1 MKKII
6 SFMKKET
13 VLTIATLLAVVSAF
27 FIKPDRQYIGYI
39 DFRTLGILFGLM
51 VIMQGFQRTGLFD
64 RIGSSLLQKTGRLW
78 QLVLLLVMLCFFF
91 SMLIT
96 NDVSLLTFVPFS
108 ILVLEKCGQEQAM
121 IPTVILQTVAANL
134 GSMLTPIGNPQNLYL
149 YGLMD
154 CSIPEFMG
162 ILLPYTVMTF
172 FLLLLSLLL
181 IRGKGQEI
189 SCRMEAAEDRAVS
202 GETGKEKAMQESAV
216 IQKAVDTE
224 RKQNRKHRNLV
235 YGLLFLLALLVVARI
250 LPYGILVAAVLLYTV
265 FFDREALKGADYALL
280 VTFVSF
286 FILIGNLG
294 RISQIREALEYFVSG
309 REILTGV
316 LASQVIS
323 NVPAAVLLSGF
334 TENYRDLLVGVN
346 LGGLGTLIA
355 SMASLISFKLY
366 TGHYK
371 ENRGKYLLWFT
382 LVNLL
387 YLLILLILSAFIG

>member
-64 RIGSSLLQKTGRLW
+64 QIGKSLLQKTGKLW
-78 QLVLLLVMLCFFF
+78 QLILVLVMLCFFF

-108 ILVLEKCGQEQAM
+108 ILVLKKCGQEQAM

-154 CSIPEFMG
+154 CSILEFMG
-162 ILLPYTVMTF
+162 ILLPYTVITF
-172 FLLLLSLLL
+172 VLLLLSLLC

-189 SCRMEAAEDRAVS
+189 SCRMEE
-202 GETGKEKAMQESAV
+202 G
-216 IQKAVDTE
+216 TE
-224 RKQNRKHRNLV
+224 IKQSRKCRNLI

-250 LPYGILVAAVLLYTV
+250 FPYGVLVTAVFLYTV
-265 FFDREALKGADYALL
+265 IFDREALKGADYALL

-294 RISQIREALEYFVSG
+294 RISLIREALEHFVSG

-316 LASQVIS
+316 LASQAIS

-366 TGHYK
+366 TKCYK
-371 ENRGKYLLWFT
+371 ENRGRYLRWFT
-382 LVNLL
+382 LVNIIYLFLLLMAAL
-387 YLLILLILSAFIG
+387 YLYR

>member
-27 FIKPDRQYIGYI
+27 FVKPDRQYIGYI

-64 RIGSSLLQKTGRLW
+64 RIGKSLLQKTGKLW
-78 QLVLLLVMLCFFF
+78 QLIFVLVMLCFFF

-108 ILVLEKCGQEQAM
+108 ILVLKKCGQEQAM

-172 FLLLLSLLL
+172 VLLLLSLLC

-189 SCRMEAAEDRAVS
+189 CCRMEE
-202 GETGKEKAMQESAV
+202 G
-216 IQKAVDTE
+216 TE
-224 RKQNRKHRNLV
+224 IKQSRKHRNLI

-250 LPYGILVAAVLLYTV
+250 LPYGVLVTAVFLYTII
-265 FFDREALKGADYALL
+265 FDREALKGADYALL

-294 RISQIREALEYFVSG
+294 RISLIREALERFVSG

-334 TENYRDLLVGVN
+334 TENYRDLLIGVN

-366 TGHYK
+366 TKCYK
-371 ENRGKYLLWFT
+371 ENRGRYLRWFT
-382 LVNLL
+382 LVNIIYLFLLLTAAL
-387 YLLILLILSAFIG
+387 YLYR

>member
-27 FIKPDRQYIGYI
+27 FVKPDRQYIGYI

-64 RIGSSLLQKTGRLW
+64 RIGKNLLQKTGKLW
-78 QLVLLLVMLCFFF
+78 QLILVLVMLCFFF

-108 ILVLEKCGQEQAM
+108 ILVLKKCGQEQAM

-172 FLLLLSLLL
+172 ALLLLSLLC

-189 SCRMEAAEDRAVS
+189 SCRMEE
-202 GETGKEKAMQESAV
+202 G
-216 IQKAVDTE
+216 TE
-224 RKQNRKHRNLV
+224 IKQSRKHRNLI

-250 LPYGILVAAVLLYTV
+250 LPYGVLVTAVFLYTII
-265 FFDREALKGADYALL
+265 FDREALKGADYALL

-294 RISQIREALEYFVSG
+294 RISLIREALERFVSG

-346 LGGLGTLIA
+346 IGGLGTLIA

-366 TGHYK
+366 TKCYK
-371 ENRGKYLLWFT
+371 ENRGRYLRWFT
-382 LVNLL
+382 LVNIIYLFLLLTAAL
-387 YLLILLILSAFIG
+387 YLYR

>member
-27 FIKPDRQYIGYI
+27 FVKPDRQYIGYI

-64 RIGSSLLQKTGRLW
+64 RIGKSLLQKTGKLW
-78 QLVLLLVMLCFFF
+78 QLILVLVMLCFIF

-108 ILVLEKCGQEQAM
+108 ILVLKKCGQEQAM

-162 ILLPYTVMTF
+162 ILLPYTVMTLV
-172 FLLLLSLLL
+172 LLLLSLLC

-189 SCRMEAAEDRAVS
+189 SCRMEE
-202 GETGKEKAMQESAV
+202 G
-216 IQKAVDTE
+216 TE
-224 RKQNRKHRNLV
+224 IKQSRKHRNLI

-250 LPYGILVAAVLLYTV
+250 LPYGVLVTAVFLYTII
-265 FFDREALKGADYALL
+265 FDREALKGADYALL

-294 RISQIREALEYFVSG
+294 RISLIREALERFVSG

-366 TGHYK
+366 TKCYK
-371 ENRGKYLLWFT
+371 ENRGRYLRWFT
-382 LVNLL
+382 LVNIIYLFLLLTAAL
-387 YLLILLILSAFIG
+387 YLYR

>member
-13 VLTIATLLAVVSAF
+13 VLTIATLLALVSAF
-27 FIKPDRQYIGYI
+27 FVKPDRQYIGYI

-64 RIGSSLLQKTGRLW
+64 RIGKSLLQKTGKLW
-78 QLVLLLVMLCFFF
+78 QLILVLVMLCFFF

-108 ILVLEKCGQEQAM
+108 ILVLKKCGQEQAM

-172 FLLLLSLLL
+172 VLLLLSLLC

-189 SCRMEAAEDRAVS
+189 SCRMEE
-202 GETGKEKAMQESAV
+202 G
-216 IQKAVDTE
+216 TE
-224 RKQNRKHRNLV
+224 IKQSRKCRNLI

-250 LPYGILVAAVLLYTV
+250 LPYGILVTAVFLYTII
-265 FFDREALKGADYALL
+265 FDREALKGADYTLL

-294 RISQIREALEYFVSG
+294 RISLIREALERFVSG

-366 TGHYK
+366 TKCYK
-371 ENRGKYLLWFT
+371 ENRGRYLRWFT
-382 LVNLL
+382 LVNIIYLFLLLTAAL
-387 YLLILLILSAFIG
+387 YLYR

>member
-27 FIKPDRQYIGYI
+27 FVTPDRQYIGYI

-64 RIGSSLLQKTGRLW
+64 QIGKSLLQKTGKLW
-78 QLVLLLVMLCFFF
+78 QLILVLVMLCFFF

-108 ILVLEKCGQEQAM
+108 ILVLKKCGQEQAM

-154 CSIPEFMG
+154 CSILEFMG
-162 ILLPYTVMTF
+162 ILLPYTVITF
-172 FLLLLSLLL
+172 VLLLLSLLC

-189 SCRMEAAEDRAVS
+189 SCRMEE
-202 GETGKEKAMQESAV
+202 G
-216 IQKAVDTE
+216 TE
-224 RKQNRKHRNLV
+224 IKQSRKCRNLI

-250 LPYGILVAAVLLYTV
+250 LPYGVLVTAVFLYTV
-265 FFDREALKGADYALL
+265 IFDREALKGADYALL

-294 RISQIREALEYFVSG
+294 RISLIREALEHFVSG

-366 TGHYK
+366 TKCYK
-371 ENRGKYLLWFT
+371 ENRGRYLRWFT
-382 LVNLL
+382 LVNIIYLFLLLMAAL
-387 YLLILLILSAFIG
+387 YLYR

>member
-27 FIKPDRQYIGYI
+27 FVKPDRQYIGYI

-64 RIGSSLLQKTGRLW
+64 RIGKSLLQKTGKLW
-78 QLVLLLVMLCFFF
+78 QLILVLVMLCFIF

-108 ILVLEKCGQEQAM
+108 ILVLKKCGQEQAM

-172 FLLLLSLLL
+172 VLLLLSLLC

-189 SCRMEAAEDRAVS
+189 SCRMEE
-202 GETGKEKAMQESAV
+202 G
-216 IQKAVDTE
+216 TE
-224 RKQNRKHRNLV
+224 IKQSRKHRNLI

-250 LPYGILVAAVLLYTV
+250 LPYGVLVTAVFLYTV
-265 FFDREALKGADYALL
+265 IFDREALKGADYALL

-294 RISQIREALEYFVSG
+294 RISLIREALERFVSG
-309 REILTGV
+309 QEILTGV

-366 TGHYK
+366 TKCYK
-371 ENRGKYLLWFT
+371 ENRGRYLRWFT
-382 LVNLL
+382 LVNIIYLFLLLTAAL
-387 YLLILLILSAFIG
+387 YLYR

>member
-27 FIKPDRQYIGYI
+27 FVKPDRQYIGYI

-64 RIGSSLLQKTGRLW
+64 RIGKSLLQKTGKLW
-78 QLVLLLVMLCFFF
+78 QLILVLVMLCFFF

-108 ILVLEKCGQEQAM
+108 ILVLKKCGQEQAM

-172 FLLLLSLLL
+172 VLLLLSLLC

-189 SCRMEAAEDRAVS
+189 CCRMEE
-202 GETGKEKAMQESAV
+202 G
-216 IQKAVDTE
+216 TE
-224 RKQNRKHRNLV
+224 IKQSRKHRNLI

-250 LPYGILVAAVLLYTV
+250 LPYGVLVTAVFLYTII
-265 FFDREALKGADYALL
+265 FDREALKGADYALL

-294 RISQIREALEYFVSG
+294 RISLIREALERFVSG

-366 TGHYK
+366 TKCYK
-371 ENRGKYLLWFT
+371 ENRGRYLRWFT
-382 LVNLL
+382 LVNIIYLFLLLTAAL
-387 YLLILLILSAFIG
+387 YLYR

>member
-27 FIKPDRQYIGYI
+27 FVKPDRQYIGYI

-64 RIGSSLLQKTGRLW
+64 RIGKSLLQKTGKLW
-78 QLVLLLVMLCFFF
+78 QLILVLVMLCFIF

-108 ILVLEKCGQEQAM
+108 ILVLKKCGQEQAM

-172 FLLLLSLLL
+172 VLLLLSLLC

-189 SCRMEAAEDRAVS
+189 SCRMEE
-202 GETGKEKAMQESAV
+202 G
-216 IQKAVDTE
+216 TE
-224 RKQNRKHRNLV
+224 IKQSRKHRNLI

-250 LPYGILVAAVLLYTV
+250 LPYGVLVTAVFLYTII
-265 FFDREALKGADYALL
+265 FDREALKGADYALL

-294 RISQIREALEYFVSG
+294 RISLIREALEHFVSG

-366 TGHYK
+366 TKCYK
-371 ENRGKYLLWFT
+371 ENRGRYLRWFT
-382 LVNLL
+382 LVNIIYLFLLLTAAL
-387 YLLILLILSAFIG
+387 YLYR

>member
-1 MKKII
+1 MVKNLDTKEIWKFSK
-6 SFMKKET
+6 SFVKREGILLLAC
-13 VLTIATLLAVVSAF
+13 VLAVASSLAVVPKAE
-27 FIKPDRQYIGYI
+27 YI
-39 DFRTLGILFGLM
+39 DWR
-51 VIMQGFQRTGLFD
+51 V
-64 RIGSSLLQKTGRLW
+64 
-78 QLVLLLVMLCFFF
+78 LVLLYCLMLVVGGFKKRRVLDNCAVRLLQRCISLRQITAALLLITFIS
-91 SMLIT
+91 SMLVT
-96 NDVSLLTFVPFS
+96 NDVALITFVPLTL
-108 ILVLEKCGQEQAM
+108 IIGKEAGVDVGK
-121 IPTVILQTVAANL
+121 IIVWQTLAANL

-172 FLLLLSLLL
+172 VLLLLSLLC

-189 SCRMEAAEDRAVS
+189 SCRMEE
-202 GETGKEKAMQESAV
+202 G
-216 IQKAVDTE
+216 TE
-224 RKQNRKHRNLV
+224 IKQSRKHRNLI

-250 LPYGILVAAVLLYTV
+250 LPYGVLVTAVFLYTII
-265 FFDREALKGADYALL
+265 FDREALKGADYALL

-294 RISQIREALEYFVSG
+294 RISLIREALERFVSG

-366 TGHYK
+366 TKCYK
-371 ENRGKYLLWFT
+371 ENRGRYLRWFT
-382 LVNLL
+382 LVNIIYLFLLLTAAL
-387 YLLILLILSAFIG
+387 YLYR

>member
-27 FIKPDRQYIGYI
+27 FVKPDRQYIGYI

-64 RIGSSLLQKTGRLW
+64 RIGKSLLQKTGKLW
-78 QLVLLLVMLCFFF
+78 QLILVLVMLCFFF

-108 ILVLEKCGQEQAM
+108 ILVLKKCGQEQAM

-172 FLLLLSLLL
+172 VLLLLSLLC

-189 SCRMEAAEDRAVS
+189 SCRMEE
-202 GETGKEKAMQESAV
+202 G
-216 IQKAVDTE
+216 TE
-224 RKQNRKHRNLV
+224 IKQSRKHRNLI

-250 LPYGILVAAVLLYTV
+250 LPYGILVTAVFLYTV
-265 FFDREALKGADYALL
+265 IFDREALKGADYALL

-294 RISQIREALEYFVSG
+294 RISLIREALERFVSG

-366 TGHYK
+366 TKCYK
-371 ENRGKYLLWFT
+371 ENRGRYLRWFT
-382 LVNLL
+382 LVNIIYLFLLLTAAL
-387 YLLILLILSAFIG
+387 YLYR

>member
-27 FIKPDRQYIGYI
+27 FVKPDRQYIGYI

-64 RIGSSLLQKTGRLW
+64 RIGKSLLQKTGKLW
-78 QLVLLLVMLCFFF
+78 QLILVLVMLCFFF

-108 ILVLEKCGQEQAM
+108 ILVLKKCGQEQAM

-172 FLLLLSLLL
+172 VLLLLSLLC

-189 SCRMEAAEDRAVS
+189 SCRMEEGIEIKQS
-202 GETGKEKAMQESAV
+202 
-216 IQKAVDTE
+216 
-224 RKQNRKHRNLV
+224 RKCRNLI

-250 LPYGILVAAVLLYTV
+250 LPYGVLVTAVFLYTII
-265 FFDREALKGADYALL
+265 FDREALKGADYALL

-294 RISQIREALEYFVSG
+294 RISLIREALERFVSG

-366 TGHYK
+366 TKCYK
-371 ENRGKYLLWFT
+371 ENRGRYLRWFT
-382 LVNLL
+382 LVNIIYLFLLLAAAL
-387 YLLILLILSAFIG
+387 YLYR

>member
-27 FIKPDRQYIGYI
+27 FVKPDRQYIGYI

-64 RIGSSLLQKTGRLW
+64 RIGKSLLQKTGKLW
-78 QLVLLLVMLCFFF
+78 QLILVLVMLCFIF

-108 ILVLEKCGQEQAM
+108 ILVLKKCGQEQAM

-172 FLLLLSLLL
+172 VLLLLSLLC

-189 SCRMEAAEDRAVS
+189 SCRMEE
-202 GETGKEKAMQESAV
+202 G
-216 IQKAVDTE
+216 TE
-224 RKQNRKHRNLV
+224 IKQSRKHRNLI

-250 LPYGILVAAVLLYTV
+250 LPYGVLVTAVFLYTII
-265 FFDREALKGADYALL
+265 FDREALKGADYALL
-280 VTFVSF
+280 VTFISF
-286 FILIGNLG
+286 FVLIGNLG
-294 RISQIREALEYFVSG
+294 RISLIREALERFVSG

-366 TGHYK
+366 TKCYK
-371 ENRGKYLLWFT
+371 ENRGRYLRWFT
-382 LVNLL
+382 LVNIIYLFLLLTAAL
-387 YLLILLILSAFIG
+387 YLYR

>member
-27 FIKPDRQYIGYI
+27 FVKPDRQYIGYI

-64 RIGSSLLQKTGRLW
+64 RIGKSLLQKTGKLW
-78 QLVLLLVMLCFFF
+78 QLILVLVMLCFIF

-108 ILVLEKCGQEQAM
+108 ILVLKKCGQEQAM

-172 FLLLLSLLL
+172 VLLLLSLLC
-181 IRGKGQEI
+181 IRRKGQEI
-189 SCRMEAAEDRAVS
+189 SCRMEE
-202 GETGKEKAMQESAV
+202 G
-216 IQKAVDTE
+216 TE
-224 RKQNRKHRNLV
+224 IKQSRKHRNLI

-250 LPYGILVAAVLLYTV
+250 LPYGVLVTAVFLYTII
-265 FFDREALKGADYALL
+265 FDREALKGADYALL

-294 RISQIREALEYFVSG
+294 RISLIREALERFVSG

-366 TGHYK
+366 TKCYK
-371 ENRGKYLLWFT
+371 ENRGRYLRWFT
-382 LVNLL
+382 LVNIIYLFLLLTAAL
-387 YLLILLILSAFIG
+387 YLYR

>member
-27 FIKPDRQYIGYI
+27 FVKPDRQYIGYI

-64 RIGSSLLQKTGRLW
+64 GIGSSLLQKTGKLW
-78 QLVLLLVMLCFFF
+78 QLILVLVMLCFFF

-108 ILVLEKCGQEQAM
+108 ILVLKKCGQEQAM

-172 FLLLLSLLL
+172 VLLLLSLLC

-189 SCRMEAAEDRAVS
+189 SCRMEE
-202 GETGKEKAMQESAV
+202 G
-216 IQKAVDTE
+216 TE
-224 RKQNRKHRNLV
+224 IKQSRKHRNLI

-250 LPYGILVAAVLLYTV
+250 LPYGILVTAVFLYTII
-265 FFDREALKGADYALL
+265 FDREALKGADYALL

-294 RISQIREALEYFVSG
+294 RISLIREALERFVSG

-366 TGHYK
+366 TGCYK
-371 ENRGKYLLWFT
+371 ENRGRYLRWFT
-382 LVNLL
+382 LVNIIYLFLLLTAAL
-387 YLLILLILSAFIG
+387 YLYR

>member
-27 FIKPDRQYIGYI
+27 FVKPDRQYIGYI

-64 RIGSSLLQKTGRLW
+64 RIGKSLLQKTGKLW
-78 QLVLLLVMLCFFF
+78 QLILVLVMLCFFF

-108 ILVLEKCGQEQAM
+108 ILVLKKCGQEQAM

-172 FLLLLSLLL
+172 VLLLLSLLC

-189 SCRMEAAEDRAVS
+189 SCRMEE
-202 GETGKEKAMQESAV
+202 G
-216 IQKAVDTE
+216 TE
-224 RKQNRKHRNLV
+224 IKQSRKHRNLI

-250 LPYGILVAAVLLYTV
+250 LPYGVLVTAVFLYTII
-265 FFDREALKGADYALL
+265 FDREALKGADYALL

-294 RISQIREALEYFVSG
+294 RISLIREALERFVSG

-366 TGHYK
+366 TKCYK
-371 ENRGKYLLWFT
+371 ENRGRYLRRFT
-382 LVNLL
+382 LVNIIYLFLLLTAAL
-387 YLLILLILSAFIG
+387 YLYR

>member
-13 VLTIATLLAVVSAF
+13 VLTIATLLAVVSVF

-64 RIGSSLLQKTGRLW
+64 QIGKSLLQKTGKLW
-78 QLVLLLVMLCFFF
+78 QLILVLVMLCFFF

-108 ILVLEKCGQEQAM
+108 ILVLKKCGQEQAM

-154 CSIPEFMG
+154 CSILEFIG
-162 ILLPYTVMTF
+162 ILLPYTVITF
-172 FLLLLSLLL
+172 VLLLLSLLC

-189 SCRMEAAEDRAVS
+189 SCRMEE
-202 GETGKEKAMQESAV
+202 G
-216 IQKAVDTE
+216 TE
-224 RKQNRKHRNLV
+224 IKQSRKGRNLI
-235 YGLLFLLALLVVARI
+235 YGLLFLIALLVVARI
-250 LPYGILVAAVLLYTV
+250 LPYGVLVTAVFLYTV
-265 FFDREALKGADYALL
+265 IFDREALKGADYALL
-280 VTFVSF
+280 VTFISF

-294 RISQIREALEYFVSG
+294 RISLIREALEHFVSG

-366 TGHYK
+366 TGCYK
-371 ENRGKYLLWFT
+371 ENRGRYLRWFT
-382 LVNLL
+382 LVNIIYLFLLLTAAL
-387 YLLILLILSAFIG
+387 YL

>member
-27 FIKPDRQYIGYI
+27 FVKPDRQYIGYI

-64 RIGSSLLQKTGRLW
+64 RIGKSLLQKTGKLW
-78 QLVLLLVMLCFFF
+78 QLILVLVMLCFFF

-108 ILVLEKCGQEQAM
+108 ILVLKKCGQEQAM

-162 ILLPYTVMTF
+162 ILLPYTVMTLV
-172 FLLLLSLLL
+172 LLLLSLLC

-189 SCRMEAAEDRAVS
+189 SCRMEE
-202 GETGKEKAMQESAV
+202 G
-216 IQKAVDTE
+216 TE
-224 RKQNRKHRNLV
+224 IKQSRKHRNLI
-235 YGLLFLLALLVVARI
+235 YGLLFLFALLVVARI
-250 LPYGILVAAVLLYTV
+250 LPYGVLVTAVFLYTII
-265 FFDREALKGADYALL
+265 FDREALKGADYALL

-294 RISQIREALEYFVSG
+294 RISLIREALERFVSG

-366 TGHYK
+366 TKCYK
-371 ENRGKYLLWFT
+371 ENRGRYLRWFT
-382 LVNLL
+382 LVNIIYLFLLLTAAL
-387 YLLILLILSAFIG
+387 YLYR

>member
-27 FIKPDRQYIGYI
+27 WVKPDRQYISYI

-64 RIGSSLLQKTGRLW
+64 RIGKSLLQKTGKLW
-78 QLVLLLVMLCFFF
+78 QLILVLVMLCFFF

-108 ILVLEKCGQEQAM
+108 ILVLKKCGQEQAM
-121 IPTVILQTVAANL
+121 FPTVVLQTVAANL

-172 FLLLLSLLL
+172 VLLLLSLLC

-189 SCRMEAAEDRAVS
+189 SCRMEE
-202 GETGKEKAMQESAV
+202 G
-216 IQKAVDTE
+216 TE
-224 RKQNRKHRNLV
+224 IKQSRKHRNLI

-250 LPYGILVAAVLLYTV
+250 LPYGVLVTAVFLYTV
-265 FFDREALKGADYALL
+265 IFDREALKGADYALL

-294 RISQIREALEYFVSG
+294 RISLIREALEHFVSG

-334 TENYRDLLVGVN
+334 TENYKNLLVGVN

-366 TGHYK
+366 TKCYK
-371 ENRGKYLLWFT
+371 ENRGRYLRWFT
-382 LVNLL
+382 LVNIIYLFLLLTAAL
-387 YLLILLILSAFIG
+387 YLYR

>member
-27 FIKPDRQYIGYI
+27 FVKPDRQYIGYI

-64 RIGSSLLQKTGRLW
+64 RIGKSLLQKTGKLW
-78 QLVLLLVMLCFFF
+78 QLILVLVMLCFFF

-108 ILVLEKCGQEQAM
+108 ILVLKKCGQEQAM

-154 CSIPEFMG
+154 CSIPKFMG

-172 FLLLLSLLL
+172 VLLLLSLLC

-189 SCRMEAAEDRAVS
+189 SCRMEE
-202 GETGKEKAMQESAV
+202 G
-216 IQKAVDTE
+216 TE
-224 RKQNRKHRNLV
+224 IKQSRKYRNLI

-250 LPYGILVAAVLLYTV
+250 LPYGILVTAVFLYTV
-265 FFDREALKGADYALL
+265 IFDREALKGADYALL
-280 VTFVSF
+280 VTFISF
-286 FILIGNLG
+286 FVLIGNLG
-294 RISQIREALEYFVSG
+294 RISLIREALERFVSG

-366 TGHYK
+366 TKCYK
-371 ENRGKYLLWFT
+371 ENRGRYLRWFT
-382 LVNLL
+382 LVNIIYLFLLLTAAL
-387 YLLILLILSAFIG
+387 YLYR

>member
-27 FIKPDRQYIGYI
+27 FVKPDRQYIGYI

-64 RIGSSLLQKTGRLW
+64 RIGKSLLQKMGKLW
-78 QLVLLLVMLCFFF
+78 QLILVLVMLCFFF

-108 ILVLEKCGQEQAM
+108 ILVLKKCGQEQAM

-172 FLLLLSLLL
+172 VLLLLSLLC

-189 SCRMEAAEDRAVS
+189 SCRMEE
-202 GETGKEKAMQESAV
+202 G
-216 IQKAVDTE
+216 TE
-224 RKQNRKHRNLV
+224 IKQSRKCRNLI
-235 YGLLFLLALLVVARI
+235 YGLLFLIALLVVARI
-250 LPYGILVAAVLLYTV
+250 LPYGVLVTAVFLYTV
-265 FFDREALKGADYALL
+265 IFDREALKGADYALL

-294 RISQIREALEYFVSG
+294 RISLIREALEYFVSG

-366 TGHYK
+366 TKCYK
-371 ENRGKYLLWFT
+371 ENRGRYLRWFT
-382 LVNLL
+382 LVNIIYLFLLLTAAL
-387 YLLILLILSAFIG
+387 YLYR

>member
-27 FIKPDRQYIGYI
+27 FVKPDRQYIGYI

-64 RIGSSLLQKTGRLW
+64 RIGKSLLQKTGKLW
-78 QLVLLLVMLCFFF
+78 QLILVLVMLCFIF

-108 ILVLEKCGQEQAM
+108 ILVLKKCGQEQAM

-172 FLLLLSLLL
+172 ALLLLSLLC

-189 SCRMEAAEDRAVS
+189 SCRMEE
-202 GETGKEKAMQESAV
+202 G
-216 IQKAVDTE
+216 TE
-224 RKQNRKHRNLV
+224 IKQSRKHRNLI

-250 LPYGILVAAVLLYTV
+250 LPYGVLVAAVFLYTII
-265 FFDREALKGADYALL
+265 FDREALKGADYALL

-294 RISQIREALEYFVSG
+294 RISLIREALERFVSG

-366 TGHYK
+366 TKCYK
-371 ENRGKYLLWFT
+371 ENRGRYLRWFT
-382 LVNLL
+382 LVNIIYLFLLLTAAL
-387 YLLILLILSAFIG
+387 YLYR

>member
-27 FIKPDRQYIGYI
+27 FVKPDRQYIGYI

-64 RIGSSLLQKTGRLW
+64 RIGKSLLQKTGKLW
-78 QLVLLLVMLCFFF
+78 QLILVLVMLCFFF

-108 ILVLEKCGQEQAM
+108 ILVLKKCGQEQAM

-154 CSIPEFMG
+154 CSIPKFMG

-172 FLLLLSLLL
+172 MLLLLSLLC

-189 SCRMEAAEDRAVS
+189 SCRMEE
-202 GETGKEKAMQESAV
+202 G
-216 IQKAVDTE
+216 TE
-224 RKQNRKHRNLV
+224 IKQSRKHRNLI

-250 LPYGILVAAVLLYTV
+250 LPYGILVTAVFLYTII
-265 FFDREALKGADYALL
+265 FDREALKGADYALL

-294 RISQIREALEYFVSG
+294 RISLIREALERFVSG

-366 TGHYK
+366 TGCYK
-371 ENRGKYLLWFT
+371 ENRGRYLRWFT
-382 LVNLL
+382 LVNIIYLFLLLTAAL
-387 YLLILLILSAFIG
+387 YLYR

>member
-27 FIKPDRQYIGYI
+27 FVKPDRQYIGYI

-64 RIGSSLLQKTGRLW
+64 GIGSSLLQKTGKLW
-78 QLVLLLVMLCFFF
+78 QLILVLVMLCFFF

-108 ILVLEKCGQEQAM
+108 ILVLKKCGQEQAM

-172 FLLLLSLLL
+172 VLLLLSLLC
-181 IRGKGQEI
+181 IRGKGEEI
-189 SCRMEAAEDRAVS
+189 SCRMEE
-202 GETGKEKAMQESAV
+202 G
-216 IQKAVDTE
+216 TE
-224 RKQNRKHRNLV
+224 IKQSRKHRNLI

-250 LPYGILVAAVLLYTV
+250 LPYGILVTAVFLYTII
-265 FFDREALKGADYALL
+265 FDREALKGADYALL

-294 RISQIREALEYFVSG
+294 RISLIREALERFVSG

-366 TGHYK
+366 TKCYK
-371 ENRGKYLLWFT
+371 ENRGRYLRWFT
-382 LVNLL
+382 LVNIIYLFLLLTAAL
-387 YLLILLILSAFIG
+387 YLYR

>member
-1 MKKII
+1 
-6 SFMKKET
+6 MKKET

-27 FIKPDRQYIGYI
+27 FVKPDRQYIGYI

-64 RIGSSLLQKTGRLW
+64 RIGKSLLQKTGKLW
-78 QLVLLLVMLCFFF
+78 QLILVLVMLCFFF

-108 ILVLEKCGQEQAM
+108 ILVLKKCGQEQAM

-172 FLLLLSLLL
+172 VLLLLSLLC

-189 SCRMEAAEDRAVS
+189 SCRMEE
-202 GETGKEKAMQESAV
+202 G
-216 IQKAVDTE
+216 TE
-224 RKQNRKHRNLV
+224 IKQSRKHWNLI

-250 LPYGILVAAVLLYTV
+250 LPYGILVTAVFLYTII
-265 FFDREALKGADYALL
+265 FDREALKGADYALL

-294 RISQIREALEYFVSG
+294 RISLIREALERFVSG

-366 TGHYK
+366 TGCYK
-371 ENRGKYLLWFT
+371 ENRGRYLRWFT
-382 LVNLL
+382 LVNIIYLFLLLTAAL
-387 YLLILLILSAFIG
+387 YLYR

>member
-27 FIKPDRQYIGYI
+27 FVKPDRQYIGYI

-51 VIMQGFQRTGLFD
+51 VIMQGFQRTGSFD
-64 RIGSSLLQKTGRLW
+64 RIGKSLLQKTGKLW
-78 QLVLLLVMLCFFF
+78 QLILVLVMLCFFF

-108 ILVLEKCGQEQAM
+108 ILVLKKCGQEQAM
-121 IPTVILQTVAANL
+121 IPTVVLQTVAANL

-172 FLLLLSLLL
+172 VLLLLSLLC

-189 SCRMEAAEDRAVS
+189 SCRMEE
-202 GETGKEKAMQESAV
+202 G
-216 IQKAVDTE
+216 TE
-224 RKQNRKHRNLV
+224 IKQSRKCRNLI

-250 LPYGILVAAVLLYTV
+250 LPYGVLVTAVFLYTV
-265 FFDREALKGADYALL
+265 IFDREALKRADYALL
-280 VTFVSF
+280 VTFISF
-286 FILIGNLG
+286 FVLIGNLG
-294 RISQIREALEYFVSG
+294 RISLIREALEHFVSG

-334 TENYRDLLVGVN
+334 TEDYRDLLVGVN

-366 TGHYK
+366 TGCYK
-371 ENRGKYLLWFT
+371 ENRGRYLRWFT
-382 LVNLL
+382 LVNIIYLFLLLMAAL
-387 YLLILLILSAFIG
+387 YLYR

>member
-27 FIKPDRQYIGYI
+27 FVKPDRQYIGYI

-64 RIGSSLLQKTGRLW
+64 RIGKSLLQKTGKLW
-78 QLVLLLVMLCFFF
+78 QLILVLVMLCFFF

-108 ILVLEKCGQEQAM
+108 ILVLKKCGQEQAM

-162 ILLPYTVMTF
+162 ILLPYTVMTLV
-172 FLLLLSLLL
+172 LLLLSLLC
-181 IRGKGQEI
+181 IRGKGEEI
-189 SCRMEAAEDRAVS
+189 SCRMEE
-202 GETGKEKAMQESAV
+202 G
-216 IQKAVDTE
+216 TE
-224 RKQNRKHRNLV
+224 IKQSRKHRNLI

-250 LPYGILVAAVLLYTV
+250 LPYGVLVTAVFLYTII
-265 FFDREALKGADYALL
+265 FDREALKGADYALL

-294 RISQIREALEYFVSG
+294 RISLIREALERFVSG

-366 TGHYK
+366 TKCYK
-371 ENRGKYLLWFT
+371 ENRGRYLRWFT
-382 LVNLL
+382 LVNIIYLFLLLTAAL
-387 YLLILLILSAFIG
+387 YLYR

>member
-13 VLTIATLLAVVSAF
+13 VLTIATLLAVVSVF

-64 RIGSSLLQKTGRLW
+64 QIGKSLLQKTGKLW
-78 QLVLLLVMLCFFF
+78 QLILVLVMLCFFF

-108 ILVLEKCGQEQAM
+108 ILVLKKCGQEQAM
-121 IPTVILQTVAANL
+121 IPTVVLQTVAANL

-172 FLLLLSLLL
+172 VLLLLSLLC

-189 SCRMEAAEDRAVS
+189 SCRMEE
-202 GETGKEKAMQESAV
+202 G
-216 IQKAVDTE
+216 TE
-224 RKQNRKHRNLV
+224 IKQSRKCRNLI
-235 YGLLFLLALLVVARI
+235 YGLLFLIALLVVARI
-250 LPYGILVAAVLLYTV
+250 LPYGVLVTAVFLYTV
-265 FFDREALKGADYALL
+265 IFDREALKGADYALL
-280 VTFVSF
+280 VTFISF
-286 FILIGNLG
+286 FVLIGNLG
-294 RISQIREALEYFVSG
+294 RISLIREALERFVSG

-366 TGHYK
+366 TKCYK
-371 ENRGKYLLWFT
+371 ENRGRYLRWFT
-382 LVNLL
+382 LVNIIYLFLLLMAAL
-387 YLLILLILSAFIG
+387 YLYR

>member
-27 FIKPDRQYIGYI
+27 FVKPDRQYIGYI

-64 RIGSSLLQKTGRLW
+64 RIGKSLLQKTGKLW
-78 QLVLLLVMLCFFF
+78 QLILVLVILCFFF

-108 ILVLEKCGQEQAM
+108 ILVLKKCGQEQAM

-162 ILLPYTVMTF
+162 ILLPYTVMTLV
-172 FLLLLSLLL
+172 LLLLSLLC
-181 IRGKGQEI
+181 IRGKGEEI
-189 SCRMEAAEDRAVS
+189 SCRMEE
-202 GETGKEKAMQESAV
+202 G
-216 IQKAVDTE
+216 TE
-224 RKQNRKHRNLV
+224 IKQSRKHRNLI

-250 LPYGILVAAVLLYTV
+250 LPYGVLVTAVFLYTII
-265 FFDREALKGADYALL
+265 FDREALKGADYALL
-280 VTFVSF
+280 VTFISF
-286 FILIGNLG
+286 FVLIGNLG
-294 RISQIREALEYFVSG
+294 RISLIREALERFVSG

-366 TGHYK
+366 TGCYK
-371 ENRGKYLLWFT
+371 ENRGRYLRWFT
-382 LVNLL
+382 LVNIIYLFLLLTAAL
-387 YLLILLILSAFIG
+387 YLYR

>member
-13 VLTIATLLAVVSAF
+13 MLTIATLLAVVSAF

-64 RIGSSLLQKTGRLW
+64 RIGKSLLQKTGKLW
-78 QLVLLLVMLCFFF
+78 QLILVLVMLCFFF

-108 ILVLEKCGQEQAM
+108 ILVLKKCGQEQAM

-154 CSIPEFMG
+154 CSILEFMG
-162 ILLPYTVMTF
+162 ILLPYTVITF
-172 FLLLLSLLL
+172 VLLLLSLLC
-181 IRGKGQEI
+181 IRGKEQEI
-189 SCRMEAAEDRAVS
+189 SCRMEE
-202 GETGKEKAMQESAV
+202 G
-216 IQKAVDTE
+216 TE
-224 RKQNRKHRNLV
+224 IKQSRKCRNLI
-235 YGLLFLLALLVVARI
+235 YGLLFLIALLVVARI
-250 LPYGILVAAVLLYTV
+250 LPYGVLVTAVFLYTV
-265 FFDREALKGADYALL
+265 IFDREALKGADYALL

-294 RISQIREALEYFVSG
+294 RISLIREALEHFVSG

-366 TGHYK
+366 TKCYK
-371 ENRGKYLLWFT
+371 ENRGRYLRWFT
-382 LVNLL
+382 LVNIIYLFLLLMAAL
-387 YLLILLILSAFIG
+387 YLYR

>member
-27 FIKPDRQYIGYI
+27 FVKPDRQYIGYI

-64 RIGSSLLQKTGRLW
+64 RIGKSLLQKTGKLW
-78 QLVLLLVMLCFFF
+78 QLILVLVMLCFFF

-108 ILVLEKCGQEQAM
+108 ILVLKKCGQEQAM

-172 FLLLLSLLL
+172 VLLLLSLLC

-189 SCRMEAAEDRAVS
+189 SCRMEE
-202 GETGKEKAMQESAV
+202 G
-216 IQKAVDTE
+216 TE
-224 RKQNRKHRNLV
+224 IKQSRKHRNLI

-250 LPYGILVAAVLLYTV
+250 LPYGVLVAAVFLYTII
-265 FFDREALKGADYALL
+265 FDREALKGADYALL

-294 RISQIREALEYFVSG
+294 RISLIREALERFVSG

-366 TGHYK
+366 TKCYK
-371 ENRGKYLLWFT
+371 ENRGRYLRWFT
-382 LVNLL
+382 LVNIIYLFLLLTAAL
-387 YLLILLILSAFIG
+387 YLYR

>member
-27 FIKPDRQYIGYI
+27 FVKPDRQYIGYI

-64 RIGSSLLQKTGRLW
+64 RIGKSLLQKTGKLW
-78 QLVLLLVMLCFFF
+78 QLILVLVMLCFFF

-108 ILVLEKCGQEQAM
+108 ILVLKKCGQEQAM

-172 FLLLLSLLL
+172 VLLLLSLLC

-189 SCRMEAAEDRAVS
+189 SCRMEE
-202 GETGKEKAMQESAV
+202 G
-216 IQKAVDTE
+216 TE
-224 RKQNRKHRNLV
+224 IKQSRKHRNLI

-250 LPYGILVAAVLLYTV
+250 LPYGVLVTAVFLYTI

-294 RISQIREALEYFVSG
+294 RISLIREALERFVSG

-366 TGHYK
+366 TKCYK
-371 ENRGKYLLWFT
+371 ENRGRYLRWFT
-382 LVNLL
+382 LVNIIYLFLLLTAAL
-387 YLLILLILSAFIG
+387 YLYR